1 MTAVRPITEQD
12 FLRRLIDLA
21 KLRRYRIVHFRPA
34 MTARGSW
41 VTRMDGNPGF
51 PDLVLLRPPRLIF
64 AEVKRSLKGRQATPE
79 QQIWLAQL
87 SAVPGVEVYLWTPE
101 GWDDIVDLLR

>member
-1 MTAVRPITEQD
+1 MPPTLSEAAFQGRI
-12 FLRRLIDLA
+12 IDLA
-21 KLRRYRIVHFRPA
+21 KLTGWRAHAERPA
-34 MTARGSW
+34 QFR
-41 VTRMDGNPGF
+41 DGRWATHIQGHAGF
-51 PDLVLLRPPRLIF
+51 LDLVLLRPPRLIF

-79 QQIWLAQL
+79 QQIWLTQL